1 MNTPTK
7 LTVTG
12 MTCNHCKKAVED
24 ALASVPGASGVKVD
38 LDRGVALVG
47 GTPDVQALIAAVEQE
62 GYGASTA
69 G

>member
-12 MTCNHCKKAVED
+12 MTCTHCQKAVED
-24 ALASVPGASGVKVD
+24 ALAAVPGARGVKVD

-47 GTPDVQALIAAVEQE
+47 GDADPQALVAAVEDE